1 MAIPEKIRRSVK
13 ESKTLIILLRIKI
26 STLLIIHPLL
36 KIIINRDPSMISIL
50 LKGMLLLTSVRN
62 NHSTI
67 NIRLLLILIPQIKK
81 EEIKWMDF
89 N

>member
-26 STLLIIHPLL
+26 STLLIIHPQL
-36 KIIINRDPSMISIL
+36 KIIINLDPSMISIL